1 MLSANE
7 GAQETKAQ
15 GAATTMPPL
24 PPDAL
29 IIVPVRN
36 TVLFPGLVL
45 PITLGRPKSIAAAQQ
60 AVRDQRQVG
69 ILLQRDAEV
78 ADPTPIDM
86 HRMGTLANIVRYVT
100 GPDGSHHLICQGEQ
114 RFQIVEYLS
123 GWPFFVAR
131 VLQIAEPDAK
141 TSEIEARFV
150 NLKAQTLEAIQLLPQ
165 APPDLLAAIQS
176 IDGPSALADLAI
188 AYMDVKPEERQEILE
203 TVDISAR
210 MDKVSRLLAH
220 RIEVLRLSQEI
231 GRQTKAALDERQREV
246 LLREQMAAIQRQ
258 LGEGEEGKA
267 AEMAELD
274 KAIANAGMPK
284 EIEDQARKELRRLQ
298 RMPEAA
304 GEYGMVRT
312 YLDWL
317 IELPWALPEEKPIDI
332 VEARRILDED
342 HYDLDKIKRR
352 IIEYLAVRKLA
363 PQGKAPILCF
373 VGPPGVG
380 KTSLGQ
386 SIARAMGRK
395 FVRVS
400 LGGVHDEAE
409 IRGHRRTYIGALP
422 GNIIQAIR
430 KTGSRNCVMM
440 LDEIDKLGAGIQGDP
455 GAALLEVLDPEQNH
469 TFRDNYLAVPFDLSR
484 VVFITTANMLDT
496 VPGPLRDRMEIIS
509 LAGYTGEEKLEIA
522 HRYLVRRQMEA
533 NGLKPGQVEIG
544 DDVLHEIIANYTR
557 EAGVRGLERQI
568 GQTLRHA
575 AVRIAEGGSGPIR
588 ITRDDL
594 VSILGPPKFESE
606 MAMRTSVPGVA
617 TGLAWTPVG
626 GDILFI
632 EATRIPGS
640 GRLILTGQLGEVMK
654 ESAQAALSIVKNRAA
669 ALGIDAGRF
678 EKSDIHVHVPAGAIP
693 KDGPSAGVA
702 MFMALVSLMTD
713 RTIRSDTAMTGEISL
728 RGLVLPVGG
737 IKEKV
742 VAAHSAGIKRVMLP
756 ARNRRDYDDIP
767 EVARREMEFVWL
779 ERVEEAVAAALEP
792 KKPADAPP
800 PCRSSPARTRSSTAR
815 PRDPPTLAARASAR
829 FGRAEARNAKAEA
842 GDPGWIPACAGMSGE
857 HERVSVRVANNSG
870 RSIAICVAPA
880 AALLRAGARRHGE
893 CAAFGK
899 HYRQIELHLP
909 VRGLRRRTVQNR
921 TYCAEG
927 KLE

>member
-1 MLSANE
+1 MAEQQMNAKE
-7 GAQETKAQ
+7 GASL
-15 GAATTMPPL
+15 GASSMPAL

-69 ILLQRDAEV
+69 ILLQRAAEV
-78 ADPTPIDM
+78 EDPTAIDM
-86 HRMGTLANIVRYVT
+86 HRMGTLANVVRYIT
-100 GPDGSHHLICQGEQ
+100 TPDGSHHLVCQGEQ

-123 GWPFFVAR
+123 GWPFLVAR
-131 VLQIAEPDAK
+131 VLRIAEPE
-141 TSEIEARFV
+141 TRSPEIEARFV
-150 NLKAQTLEAIQLLPQ
+150 NLKAQAVEAVELLPQ
-165 APPDLLAAIQS
+165 APAELVAAIQS
-176 IDGPSALADLAI
+176 IEAAPALADLSA
-188 AYMDVKPEERQEILE
+188 AYMDIKPEEKQEILE
-203 TVDISAR
+203 TVDITAR

-231 GRQTKAALDERQREV
+231 GRQTKAKLDERQREV

-258 LGEGEEGKA
+258 LGEGEEGKT
-267 AEMAELD
+267 AEIAELD
-274 KAIANAGMPK
+274 KAISNAGMPK
-284 EIEDQARKELRRLQ
+284 EVEDQARKELRRLQ

-317 IELPWALPEEKPIDI
+317 IELPWKLPEEKPIDI
-332 VEARRILDED
+332 AESRRILDED
-342 HYDLDKIKRR
+342 HYDLEKIKRR
-352 IIEYLAVRKLA
+352 IIEFLAVRKLS

-386 SIARAMGRK
+386 SIARAMDRK

-430 KTGSRNCVMM
+430 KAGSRNCVMM

-455 GAALLEVLDPEQNH
+455 GAALLEVLDPEQNN
-469 TFRDNYLAVPFDLSR
+469 TFRDNYLGVPFDLSR

-496 VPGPLRDRMEIIS
+496 IPGPLRDRMEIIS
-509 LAGYTGEEKLEIA
+509 LAGYTADEKMEIA
-522 HRYLVRRQMEA
+522 HRYLVRRQTEA
-533 NGLKPGQVEIG
+533 NGLKPGQAEI
-544 DDVLHEIIANYTR
+544 DDEALREIIQNYTR
-557 EAGVRGLERQI
+557 EAGVRSLERQI
-568 GQTLRHA
+568 GRVLRHA
-575 AVRIAEGGSGPIR
+575 AVRIAEGQSGPIR
-588 ITRDDL
+588 MTRGDL
-594 VSILGPPKFESE
+594 AAILGAPQFESE
-606 MAMRTSVPGVA
+606 TAMRTSVPGVA

-632 EATRIPGS
+632 EATRVPGS
-640 GRLILTGQLGEVMK
+640 GRLILTGQLGEVMR

-669 ALGIDAGRF
+669 ALGIDASRF
-678 EKSDIHVHVPAGAIP
+678 EKNDIHIHVPAGAIP

-702 MFMALVSLMTD
+702 MYMALVSLMTD
-713 RTIRSDTAMTGEISL
+713 RTVRSDTAMTGEISL

-742 VAAHSAGIKRVMLP
+742 VGAHRAGIRRIMLP
-756 ARNRRDYDDIP
+756 ARNRKDYDDIP
-767 EVARREMEFVWL
+767 EIARKEVEFIWL
-779 ERVEEAVAAALEP
+779 ERVEEAVAAALEA
-792 KKPADAPP
+792 KKADAAPGTVP
-800 PCRSSPARTRSSTAR
+800 Q
-815 PRDPPTLAARASAR
+815 LA
-829 FGRAEARNAKAEA
+829 GAEA
-842 GDPGWIPACAGMSGE
+842 
-857 HERVSVRVANNSG
+857 
-870 RSIAICVAPA
+870 
-880 AALLRAGARRHGE
+880 
-893 CAAFGK
+893 
-899 HYRQIELHLP
+899 
-909 VRGLRRRTVQNR
+909 
-921 TYCAEG
+921 
-927 KLE
+927 

>member
-1 MLSANE
+1 VAEQQMNAKERASL
-7 GAQETKAQ
+7 GASS
-15 GAATTMPPL
+15 MPAL

-69 ILLQRDAEV
+69 ILLQRAAEV
-78 ADPTPIDM
+78 EDPTAIDM
-86 HRMGTLANIVRYVT
+86 HRMGTLANVVRYIT
-100 GPDGSHHLICQGEQ
+100 TPDGSHHLVCQGEQ

-123 GWPFFVAR
+123 GWPFLVAR
-131 VLQIAEPDAK
+131 VLRIAEPE
-141 TSEIEARFV
+141 TRSPEIEARFV
-150 NLKAQTLEAIQLLPQ
+150 NLKAQAVEAVELLPQ
-165 APPDLLAAIQS
+165 APAELVAAIQS
-176 IDGPSALADLAI
+176 IEAAPALADLSA
-188 AYMDVKPEERQEILE
+188 AYMDIKPEEKQEILE
-203 TVDISAR
+203 TVDITAR

-231 GRQTKAALDERQREV
+231 GRQTKAKLDERQREV

-267 AEMAELD
+267 AEIAELD
-274 KAIANAGMPK
+274 KAISNAGMPK
-284 EIEDQARKELRRLQ
+284 EVEDQARKELRRLQ

-317 IELPWALPEEKPIDI
+317 IELPWKLPEEKPIDI
-332 VEARRILDED
+332 AESRRILDED
-342 HYDLDKIKRR
+342 HYDLEKIKRR
-352 IIEYLAVRKLA
+352 IIEFLAVRKLS

-386 SIARAMGRK
+386 SIARAMERK

-430 KTGSRNCVMM
+430 KAGSRNCVMM

-455 GAALLEVLDPEQNH
+455 GAALLEVLDPEQNN
-469 TFRDNYLAVPFDLSR
+469 TFRDNYLGVPFDLSR

-496 VPGPLRDRMEIIS
+496 IPGPLRDRMEIIS
-509 LAGYTGEEKLEIA
+509 LAGYTADEKMEIA
-522 HRYLVRRQMEA
+522 HRYLVRRQTEA
-533 NGLKPGQVEIG
+533 NGLKPGQAEI
-544 DDVLHEIIANYTR
+544 DDEALREIIQNYTR
-557 EAGVRGLERQI
+557 EAGVRSLERQI
-568 GQTLRHA
+568 GQVLRHA
-575 AVRIAEGGSGPIR
+575 AVRIAEGQSGPIR
-588 ITRDDL
+588 MTRGDL
-594 VSILGPPKFESE
+594 AAILGAPQFESE
-606 MAMRTSVPGVA
+606 TAMRTSVPGVA

-632 EATRIPGS
+632 EATRVPGS
-640 GRLILTGQLGEVMK
+640 GRLILTGQLGEVMR

-669 ALGIDAGRF
+669 ALGIDASRF
-678 EKSDIHVHVPAGAIP
+678 EKNDIHIHVPAGAIP

-702 MFMALVSLMTD
+702 MYMALVSLMTD
-713 RTIRSDTAMTGEISL
+713 RTVRSDTAMTGEISL

-742 VAAHSAGIKRVMLP
+742 VGAHRAGIRRIMLP
-756 ARNRRDYDDIP
+756 ARNRKDYDDIP
-767 EVARREMEFVWL
+767 EIARKEVEFIWL
-779 ERVEEAVAAALEP
+779 ERVEEAVAAALEA
-792 KKPADAPP
+792 KKADAAPGTVP
-800 PCRSSPARTRSSTAR
+800 Q
-815 PRDPPTLAARASAR
+815 LA
-829 FGRAEARNAKAEA
+829 GAEA
-842 GDPGWIPACAGMSGE
+842 
-857 HERVSVRVANNSG
+857 
-870 RSIAICVAPA
+870 
-880 AALLRAGARRHGE
+880 
-893 CAAFGK
+893 
-899 HYRQIELHLP
+899 
-909 VRGLRRRTVQNR
+909 
-921 TYCAEG
+921 
-927 KLE
+927 

>member
-1 MLSANE
+1 MLSSSEPGQA
-7 GAQETKAQ
+7 
-15 GAATTMPPL
+15 GAAPPPSLPPL
-24 PPDAL
+24 PSDAL
-29 IIVPVRN
+29 IIVPVRA

-45 PITLGRPKSIAAAQQ
+45 PITLGRTKSVAAAQQ
-60 AVRDQRQVG
+60 AIREQRQVG
-69 ILLQRDAEV
+69 ILMQRDPEV
-78 ADPTPIDM
+78 ADPTALDM
-86 HRMGTLANIVRYVT
+86 HRMGTIANVVRYLT
-100 GPDGSHHLICQGEQ
+100 APDGSNHLVCQGEQ

-123 GWPFFVAR
+123 GWPFLVAR
-131 VLQIAEPDAK
+131 VVRIPEPGVGGP
-141 TSEIEARFV
+141 EIEARFV
-150 NLKAQTLEAIQLLPQ
+150 NLKAQTIEAIGLLPQ
-165 APPDLLAAIQS
+165 VPQDLLAGIQS
-176 IDGPSALADLAI
+176 IDAPPALADLAA
-188 AYMDVKPEERQEILE
+188 AYMDVKPEEKQEILE
-203 TVDISAR
+203 TVDIVAR
-210 MDKVSRLLAH
+210 MDKVSRLLAQ

-274 KAIANAGMPK
+274 KAISNAGMPK
-284 EIEDQARKELRRLQ
+284 EIEEQARKELRRLQ
-298 RMPEAA
+298 RMPDAA
-304 GEYGMVRT
+304 GEYGMIRT

-317 IELPWALPEEKPIDI
+317 IDLPWKLPEEKPIDI

-363 PQGKAPILCF
+363 PSGKAPILCF

-386 SIARAMGRK
+386 SIARAMDRK

-430 KTGSRNCVMM
+430 KAGARNCVMM
-440 LDEIDKLGAGIQGDP
+440 LDEIDKLGAGFHGDP
-455 GAALLEVLDPEQNH
+455 GAALLEVLDPEQNN

-484 VVFITTANMLDT
+484 VVFITTANVLDT

-509 LAGYTGEEKLEIA
+509 LSGYTAEEKLQIA
-522 HRYLVRRQMEA
+522 RRYLVRRQLEA
-533 NGLKPGQVEIG
+533 NGLKDGQVEIG
-544 DDVLHEIIANYTR
+544 DDVIAEIIDKYTR
-557 EAGVRGLERQI
+557 EAGVRSLERAI
-568 GQTLRHA
+568 GQALRHA

-588 ITRDDL
+588 ISRDDI
-594 VSILGPPKFESE
+594 VPILGAPRFENE
-606 MAMRTSVPGVA
+606 VAMRVSVPGVA

-640 GRLILTGQLGEVMK
+640 GKLILTGQLGDVMK
-654 ESAQAALSIVKNRAA
+654 ESATAALSIVKNRAV
-669 ALGIDAGRF
+669 ALGIDPKRF
-678 EKSDIHVHVPAGAIP
+678 EKSDIHVHVPAGATP

-742 VAAHSAGIKRVMLP
+742 VAAHSAGIRRVMLP

-767 EVARREMEFVWL
+767 EVARRDMEFIWL
-779 ERVEEAVAAALEP
+779 ERVEEAVANALEP
-792 KKPADAPP
+792 
-800 PCRSSPARTRSSTAR
+800 
-815 PRDPPTLAARASAR
+815 
-829 FGRAEARNAKAEA
+829 AK
-842 GDPGWIPACAGMSGE
+842 
-857 HERVSVRVANNSG
+857 
-870 RSIAICVAPA
+870 PA
-880 AALLRAGARRHGE
+880 AASSTVP
-893 CAAFGK
+893 
-899 HYRQIELHLP
+899 ELAD
-909 VRGLRRRTVQNR
+909 
-921 TYCAEG
+921 AEA
-927 KLE
+927 